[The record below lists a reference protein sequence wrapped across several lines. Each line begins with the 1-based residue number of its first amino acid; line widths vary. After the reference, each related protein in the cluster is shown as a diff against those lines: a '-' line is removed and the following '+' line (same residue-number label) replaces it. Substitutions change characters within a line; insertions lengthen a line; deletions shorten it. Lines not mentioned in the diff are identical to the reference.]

1 MIAGKLQVD
10 PYSSTIPRRLLQ
22 VPIEY
27 LQTIVAAYSEELHLP
42 KAWNLLGVLEEG
54 LTGSGIKQIVFSG
67 GDLVVKLDVAKSSP
81 TFEWVEGLFE
91 NTFLKRYTRDR
102 RGGKVPESLQLEEV
116 EQVLNCGSW
125 GEYAMRRKQ
134 VHREVGEK
142 GAAWFG
148 DLRTDTCT
156 KGEAAS
162 WFRTEE
168 YPNGVNEHWLYHGTS
183 LEGEAGISE
192 GDFRLNLAGSNAGTL
207 YGAFLSSCLSVWL
220 VWSCLGSCVLFLFDF
235 DSWQVMGSTLPRPG
249 HSERNVHTDKRCDI
263 EG

>member
-67 GDLVVKLDVAKSSP
+67 GDLVVKLVVAKNSP

-168 YPNGVNEHWLYHGTS
+168 YPNEVNEHWLYHGTS

-220 VWSCLGSCVLFLFDF
+220 V
-235 DSWQVMGSTLPRPG
+235 
-249 HSERNVHTDKRCDI
+249 
-263 EG
+263 

>member
-1 MIAGKLQVD
+1 M
-10 PYSSTIPRRLLQ
+10 
-22 VPIEY
+22 
-27 LQTIVAAYSEELHLP
+27 
-42 KAWNLLGVLEEG
+42 LEEG

-67 GDLVVKLDVAKSSP
+67 GDLVVKLDVAKGSP

-125 GEYAMRRKQ
+125 GEYATRRKQ

-207 YGAFLSSCLSVWL
+207 YGAFLSSWFHLFGFLCHL
-220 VWSCLGSCVLFLFDF
+220 VWGQVLLIFSPMFDVLLTGNGVYLAEAWTFASPCLVSYTQIQGCDN
-235 DSWQVMGSTLPRPG
+235 
-249 HSERNVHTDKRCDI
+249 ER
-263 EG
+263 